1 LVRNS
6 GRLKVTAA
14 GLWFILL
21 AVPLLALGIGNV
33 VSVFGSPALVAFV
46 ATWILAA
53 VFLVWGHWLIARLK
67 RATATLRATRAEL
80 DEALGQIRETARN
93 DSLTGAANQWFMYE
107 ILRQE
112 WGRAERTGS
121 PLSVVLVEFD
131 GLDSYVDSYGDP
143 AGDSLL
149 RQAAEMITGELKR
162 PGDLLA
168 RLGGKRFVVVL
179 PDTDLEGGAL
189 IAERLRVSVENSTEF
204 QDAGRITLSA
214 GVAVR
219 TAFRQENE
227 RELLEVARDCLASAK
242 KAGGNQVLAHDH
254 RV

>member
-1 LVRNS
+1 MKES
-6 GRLKVTAA
+6 GRLKATTT
-14 GLWFILL
+14 GLWVLL
-21 AVPLLALGIGNV
+21 FAVPLAALVLGNL
-33 VSVFGSPALVAFV
+33 VSVGNSPLLLAFV
-46 ATWILAA
+46 ATWILAGL
-53 VFLVWGHWLIARLK
+53 FLVWGNWLIHGLK
-67 RATATLRATRAEL
+67 EAKAAENATRAKL

-121 PLSVVLVEFD
+121 PLSVVLIEFD
-131 GLDSYVDSYGDP
+131 GLDAYVDSFGDP

-149 RQAAEMITGELKR
+149 RQAAELISGELKR

-189 IAERLRVSVENSTEF
+189 IAERLRSSIENDSAF
-204 QDAGRITLSA
+204 VDAGRITLSA

-219 TAFRQENE
+219 TAFSQENE
-227 RELLEVARDCLASAK
+227 RELLEVARRCLATAK
-242 KAGGNQVLAHDH
+242 QSGGNRVLMQD
-254 RV
+254 

>member
-1 LVRNS
+1 M
-6 GRLKVTAA
+6 KITAA
-14 GLWFILL
+14 GLWVMLL
-21 AVPLLALGIGNV
+21 AVPLVALGIGNL
-33 VSVFGSPALVAFV
+33 VSIFGSPTLVAFV
-46 ATWILAA
+46 TTWILAA
-53 VFLVWGHWLIARLK
+53 VFLAWGNWLITRLERAMATV
-67 RATATLRATRAEL
+67 RATKAEL

-149 RQAAEMITGELKR
+149 RQAAEMITRELKR

-179 PDTDLEGGAL
+179 PDTDLEGGNV
-189 IAERLRVSVENSTEF
+189 IAERLRTSVENDTVF
-204 QDAGRITLSA
+204 QDAGSITLSA

-227 RELLEVARDCLASAK
+227 RDLLEVARDCLAAAK
-242 KAGGNQVLAHDH
+242 KAGGNQVLTQDQG
-254 RV
+254 V

>member
-1 LVRNS
+1 M
-6 GRLKVTAA
+6 
-14 GLWFILL
+14 LL
-21 AVPLLALGIGNV
+21 AVPLVALGIGNL
-33 VSVFGSPALVAFV
+33 VSIFGSPTLVAFV
-46 ATWILAA
+46 TTWILAA
-53 VFLVWGHWLIARLK
+53 VFLAWGNWLITRLERAMATV
-67 RATATLRATRAEL
+67 RATKAEL

-149 RQAAEMITGELKR
+149 RQAAEMITRELKR

-179 PDTDLEGGAL
+179 PDTDLEGGTL
-189 IAERLRVSVENSTEF
+189 IAERLRTSVENDTAF
-204 QDAGRITLSA
+204 QDAGSITLSA

-227 RELLEVARDCLASAK
+227 RDLLEVARDCLAAAK
-242 KAGGNQVLAHDH
+242 KAGGNQVLTQDQG
-254 RV
+254 V

>member
-1 LVRNS
+1 M
-6 GRLKVTAA
+6 KITAA
-14 GLWFILL
+14 GLWVMLL
-21 AVPLLALGIGNV
+21 AVPLVALGIGNL
-33 VSVFGSPALVAFV
+33 VSIFGSPTLVAFV
-46 ATWILAA
+46 TTWILAA
-53 VFLVWGHWLIARLK
+53 VFLAWGNWLITRLERAMATV
-67 RATATLRATRAEL
+67 RATKAEL

-149 RQAAEMITGELKR
+149 RQAAEMITRELKR

-179 PDTDLEGGAL
+179 PDTDLEGGTL
-189 IAERLRVSVENSTEF
+189 IAERLRTSVENDTAF
-204 QDAGRITLSA
+204 QDAGSITLSA

-227 RELLEVARDCLASAK
+227 RDLLEVARDCLAAAK
-242 KAGGNQVLAHDH
+242 KAGGNQVLTQDQG
-254 RV
+254 V

>member
-1 LVRNS
+1 M
-6 GRLKVTAA
+6 KITAA
-14 GLWFILL
+14 GLWVMLL
-21 AVPLLALGIGNV
+21 AVPLVALGIGNL
-33 VSVFGSPALVAFV
+33 VSIFGSPTLVAFV
-46 ATWILAA
+46 TTWILAA
-53 VFLVWGHWLIARLK
+53 VFLAWGNWLITRLERAMATV
-67 RATATLRATRAEL
+67 RATKAEL

-149 RQAAEMITGELKR
+149 RQAAEMITRELKR

-179 PDTDLEGGAL
+179 PDTDLEGGNV
-189 IAERLRVSVENSTEF
+189 IAERLRTSVENDTAF
-204 QDAGRITLSA
+204 QDAGSITLSA

-227 RELLEVARDCLASAK
+227 RDLLEVARDCLAAAK
-242 KAGGNQVLAHDH
+242 KAGGNQVLTQDQG
-254 RV
+254 V

>member
-1 LVRNS
+1 M
-6 GRLKVTAA
+6 KITAA
-14 GLWFILL
+14 GLWVMLL
-21 AVPLLALGIGNV
+21 AVPLVALGIGNL
-33 VSVFGSPALVAFV
+33 VSIFGSPTLVAFV
-46 ATWILAA
+46 TTWILAA
-53 VFLVWGHWLIARLK
+53 VFLAWGNWLITRLERAMATV
-67 RATATLRATRAEL
+67 RATKAEL

-149 RQAAEMITGELKR
+149 RQAAEMITRELKR

-179 PDTDLEGGAL
+179 PDTDLEGGNV
-189 IAERLRVSVENSTEF
+189 IAERLRASVENDTAF
-204 QDAGRITLSA
+204 QDAGSITLSA

-227 RELLEVARDCLASAK
+227 RDLLEVARDCLAAAK
-242 KAGGNQVLAHDH
+242 KAGGNQVLTQDQG
-254 RV
+254 V

>member
-1 LVRNS
+1 VNIS
-6 GRLKVTAA
+6 GGLKVTAA
-14 GLWFILL
+14 GLWVLL
-21 AVPLLALGIGNV
+21 FAVPVVALGIGSAV
-33 VSVFGSPALVAFV
+33 DIFGSPMLIAFV
-46 ATWILAA
+46 LTWILAA
-53 VFLVWGHWLIARLK
+53 AFLYWGNWLVASLKQARASM
-67 RATATLRATRAEL
+67 RATQAEL
-80 DEALGQIRETARN
+80 AEAQGQIREAARN

-121 PLSVVLVEFD
+121 PLSVVLIEFD
-131 GLDSYVDSYGDP
+131 GLDAYVDSYGDP

-179 PDTDLEGGAL
+179 PDTDLEGGTL
-189 IAERLRVSVENSTEF
+189 IAERLRTSVENHSAF
-204 QDAGRITLSA
+204 QDASNITLSA

-219 TAFRQENE
+219 TAFSQENE
-227 RELLEVARDCLASAK
+227 RELLEVARSCLAAAK
-242 KAGGNQVLAHDH
+242 KAGGNQVLSFDQSA
-254 RV
+254 

>member
-1 LVRNS
+1 MKITV
-6 GRLKVTAA
+6 A
-14 GLWFILL
+14 GLWVMLL
-21 AVPLLALGIGNV
+21 AVPLVALGVGNL
-33 VSVFGSPALVAFV
+33 VSISGSPTLVAFV

-53 VFLVWGHWLIARLK
+53 VFLAWGNWLITRLK
-67 RATATLRATRAEL
+67 RAMATVRATRAEL

-149 RQAAEMITGELKR
+149 RQAAEMITRELKR

-179 PDTDLEGGAL
+179 PDTDLEGGNV
-189 IAERLRVSVENSTEF
+189 IAERLRASVENDAAF
-204 QDAGRITLSA
+204 QDAGSITLSA

-227 RELLEVARDCLASAK
+227 RDLLEVARDCLAAAK
-242 KAGGNQVLAHDH
+242 KAGGNQVLTQDH
-254 RV
+254 GV